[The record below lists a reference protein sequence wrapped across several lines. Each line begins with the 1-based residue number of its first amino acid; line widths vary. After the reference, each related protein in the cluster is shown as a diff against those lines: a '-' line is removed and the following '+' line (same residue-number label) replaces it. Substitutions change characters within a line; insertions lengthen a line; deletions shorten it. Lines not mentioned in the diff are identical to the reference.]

1 MLHLKCG
8 SCAVITAFRNL
19 WKWLNH
25 TAAHCAHGTL
35 LLLCFTG
42 NKAVIYGGISP
53 QRYEVWWS
61 LSMTEWLEFGFG
73 WPQEG
78 EKKKSNCCGF
88 SASPKLLCAFTLTDG
103 RKRSPYLVIFGDY
116 LSPLLVKFHRCILLG
131 IRRWR
136 DNKRGEGRRE
146 ERRWLGVE
154 HKQVQQ
160 QQLRIKVCW
169 ILIYT
174 LLLF

>member
-78 EKKKSNCCGF
+78 EKKKVIAVGF
-88 SASPKLLCAFTLTDG
+88 PLHQSFCVLSHWRKEAFAVPCHIWRLSQPAPG
-103 RKRSPYLVIFGDY
+103 QV
-116 LSPLLVKFHRCILLG
+116 SPLHPARYQTLERQQKR
-131 IRRWR
+131 
-136 DNKRGEGRRE
+136 RGEERGEKVIGR
-146 ERRWLGVE
+146 WA
-154 HKQVQQ
+154 
-160 QQLRIKVCW
+160 
-169 ILIYT
+169 
-174 LLLF
+174 

>member
-1 MLHLKCG
+1 MLHMKCG

-88 SASPKLLCAFTLTDG
+88 SASPKLLCAFTLTEG
-103 RKRSPYLVIFGDY
+103 SVRRTLSYLATISARSWSSFTAASCSVSDAGETT
-116 LSPLLVKFHRCILLG
+116 KEA
-131 IRRWR
+131 
-136 DNKRGEGRRE
+136 RGGERRE
-146 ERRWLGVE
+146 DDWALSISKFSNSNLE
-154 HKQVQQ
+154 
-160 QQLRIKVCW
+160 
-169 ILIYT
+169 
-174 LLLF
+174 

>member
-42 NKAVIYGGISP
+42 NKAVIYGGFHHS
-53 QRYEVWWS
+53 VMKFGGVSAW
-61 LSMTEWLEFGFG
+61 LSG
-73 WPQEG
+73 WNLASDDHRR

-88 SASPKLLCAFTLTDG
+88 SASPKLLCAFTLTEG
-103 RKRSPYLVIFGDY
+103 SVRRTLSYLATISARSWSSFTAASCSVSDAGETT
-116 LSPLLVKFHRCILLG
+116 KEA
-131 IRRWR
+131 
-136 DNKRGEGRRE
+136 RGGERRE
-146 ERRWLGVE
+146 DDWALSISKFSNSNLE
-154 HKQVQQ
+154 
-160 QQLRIKVCW
+160 
-169 ILIYT
+169 
-174 LLLF
+174 